1 MTYKSYFKFLPIKNN
16 DYGIGVFKMYKRE
29 KSYNV
34 KKYVIDSFL
43 FWLYFN
49 HLYKLFLQKYHYL
62 NIVHKLVITSKT
74 SAALTLV
81 KSPMA
86 QKTWSKEQVGFK
98 YFNIKL
104 YIHVYNFQDIT
115 DFHNNNPLFSYFLIK
130 YIKKLVFI
138 SNTPVML
145 LKYAVINLD
154 LKYKNNI
161 YT

>member
-1 MTYKSYFKFLPIKNN
+1 
-16 DYGIGVFKMYKRE
+16 MYKRE

-34 KKYVIDSFL
+34 KKYVLDSFI

-49 HLYKLFLQKYHYL
+49 HLYNFFWKKYHYL

-104 YIHVYNFQDIT
+104 YIHVYNFKNIIKIHKND
-115 DFHNNNPLFSYFLIK
+115 PLFTYFLLK
-130 YIKKLVFI
+130 YIKKILFI
-138 SNTPVML
+138 TNTPVML
-145 LKYAVINLD
+145 LKYAIINID
-154 LKYKNNI
+154 IDYKNI
-161 YT
+161 LYI